1 MMATMVSGIPAAAI
15 ALAAPAEADVDSGR
29 ADLNAHTAAA
39 YLSRNLLRG
48 TTQAQRASSAV
59 K

>member
-1 MMATMVSGIPAAAI
+1 MMATMVSGIPGAAI
-15 ALAAPAEADVDSGR
+15 ALAAPAEADVDSER
-29 ADLNAHTAAA
+29 ADLNADTAAA
-39 YLSRNLLRG
+39 YLSRNPLRG